1 MNWFRVLGLLCVL
14 VSLQFAWAGV
24 AWAEEEEA
32 SADAASEA
40 EAAESAATEKP
51 SGAAIYLPL
60 KPAFI
65 VNYGGVG
72 KLKYLKADVSV
83 RLASSD
89 AANSVRHHLPY
100 IRNNLVML
108 FSSQTNESLDS
119 QAGRE
124 ALRVDARA
132 EISKILLEEDNQD
145 GVIEVFFDT
154 FILQK

>member
-1 MNWFRVLGLLCVL
+1 MNRFSVLRLLCML
-14 VSLQFAWAGV
+14 VGLQFALANV
-24 AWAEEEEA
+24 AWAEDDVE
-32 SADAASEA
+32 SADAAGEA
-40 EAAESAATEKP
+40 ESPEGAAEGQTA
-51 SGAAIYLPL
+51 AAIYLPL

-108 FSSQTNESLDS
+108 FSSQTSESLDS

-124 ALRVDARA
+124 ALRSDALA